1 MRIPPALLTTL
12 KIIASILVI
21 GAFLWALASQAGEIG
36 KYTFQVSPIWL
47 ILAALFAILRGPLIV
62 YPWWRIV
69 TAWGYGFPW
78 WRAVR
83 VYFHSGLARYIPGQ
97 YWFVL
102 SRALL
107 AEREGVPKRVTTA
120 ATLFETLL
128 VTGAAGGVALV
139 GFQFIADWTDPVRYL
154 ILGGSI
160 IAPMLLMALVSY
172 EPITRIWAR
181 LARLIKFDLPR
192 PRLANDDSYWA
203 ISTAYLNWACYGLVA
218 AFSLAG
224 VSANSAAYIAQYPA
238 IIGCFCASVLGAAV
252 VLFVPQGIVVREG
265 VFVFLLNTLLAVPIP
280 EAVVAAALT
289 RLIAT
294 AAEGLWAAATLRVK
308 QNQQ

>member
-1 MRIPPALLTTL
+1 MTTQRVQTRL
-12 KIIASILVI
+12 WRAAGIAGSVLVI
-21 GAFLWALASQAGEIG
+21 GAFLWALAGQAGEITG
-36 KYTFQVSPIWL
+36 HSWQVAPLWIV
-47 ILAALFAILRGPLIV
+47 LAAICALARGPLIV

-69 TAWGYGFPW
+69 YAWGYGFEW

-107 AEREGVPKRVTTA
+107 AEREGVPKRVTA
-120 ATLFETLL
+120 ASTIAETLV

-139 GFQFIADWTDPVRYL
+139 GLQQVPGWSEGVKLLLLAGGIAV
-154 ILGGSI
+154 
-160 IAPMLLMALVSY
+160 PMLLVALVAS
-172 EPITRIWAR
+172 TQAARIWTR
-181 LARLIKFDLPR
+181 LAKLLKYDLPR
-192 PRLANDDSYWA
+192 SRLAWEDASYA
-203 ISTAYLNWACYGLVA
+203 VVASYGNWALYGLIA
-218 AFSLAG
+218 SFSLAG
-224 VSANSAAYIAQYPA
+224 VSATTGAFLTLIPA
-238 IIGCFCASVLGAAV
+238 VMGCFCASVLGAAV

-265 VFVFLLNTLLAVPIP
+265 VFVFLLNTLLGVPIP

-294 AAEGLWAAATLRVK
+294 LAEGVWAAVALRF
-308 QNQQ
+308 